1 MQTAREGRSAGSSVP
16 GTAIADATVEQ
27 AARWGGDWTKQK
39 LDILEHYLNA
49 YTTALRR
56 RHFSLIYVDAFAG
69 TGEVQIR
76 TDNQD
81 YAELVAGSPKRA
93 LSVRDKQFDR
103 LVFVDKSRLACQK
116 LRNLKAQHSGRWI
129 SIEQSDANSYLKRIE
144 LSFHWRGV
152 LFIDPFATELQ
163 WSTLEYIAKLERLDT
178 WILFPTMAVQ
188 RVLKSQYIEGSY
200 PPNLATALNRVFG
213 SDIWRSIYRRS
224 PQRNFF
230 EDEPKMM
237 ERSVGVRDLLQTYKR
252 GLERL
257 FGDRLL
263 DKSKTLSSPNS
274 GPLFEFFFCVGHPSG
289 IRVAKRIAGHLLR
302 DL

>member
-1 MQTAREGRSAGSSVP
+1 M
-16 GTAIADATVEQ
+16 
-27 AARWGGDWTKQK
+27 RWGGDWTKKK
-39 LDILEHYLNA
+39 LDILEHYLDA
-49 YTTALRR
+49 YTTALQNQY
-56 RHFSLIYVDAFAG
+56 FSLIYVDAFAG
-69 TGEVQIR
+69 TGDVQIR

-81 YAELVAGSPKRA
+81 YEELVAGSPKRA
-93 LSVRDKQFDR
+93 LGVRHKQFDR
-103 LVFVDKSRLACQK
+103 LVFIDKSRLACQK
-116 LRNLKAQHSGRWI
+116 LRTLKAQYPRRRI
-129 SIEQSDANSYLKRIE
+129 SIEQSDANSYLSRIE
-144 LSFHWRGV
+144 LSSHWRGV

-163 WSTLEYIAKLERLDT
+163 WSTLEYIANLKKLDT

-200 PPNLATALNRVFG
+200 PPNLAKALNRVFG

-224 PQRNFF
+224 PQTNFF
-230 EDEPKMM
+230 EDEPSVM
-237 ERSVGVRDLLQTYKR
+237 ERSVGVDDLLQTYKR

-263 DKSKTLSSPNS
+263 DKSKTLRSPKA

-289 IRVAKRIAGHLLR
+289 IRIAKNIAGHLLR